1 MLPGWLNILCVVCV
15 PGEVGGGSSKTNV
28 LITAKPQVLQVMHT
42 AWRRQGTSLSEG
54 VAPRLEPGYLWI
66 LTPLHLFMGAPET
79 QEGTLAGVQAPEV
92 I

>member
-1 MLPGWLNILCVVCV
+1 MCVW
-15 PGEVGGGSSKTNV
+15 GSSKTCV